1 MLFSSLFISSP
12 GNKPNYRLFQ
22 KNDHIVFKND
32 RIIIGIIVN
41 NISQK
46 VQKNVALQFRLRKV
60 E

>member
-46 VQKNVALQFRLRKV
+46 VQKNVAGNKT
-60 E
+60 